1 MRMYSKNIEKELK
14 KITWLSIPQ
23 ILKETATVI
32 IISIV
37 LLIFLGGINWLLQ
50 QSFIHLMR

>member
-1 MRMYSKNIEKELK
+1 MRVYSKNMEKELK
-14 KITWLSIPQ
+14 KITWLSTPQ
-23 ILKETATVI
+23 ILKETAAVI

-50 QSFIHLMR
+50 QSFTHLMM